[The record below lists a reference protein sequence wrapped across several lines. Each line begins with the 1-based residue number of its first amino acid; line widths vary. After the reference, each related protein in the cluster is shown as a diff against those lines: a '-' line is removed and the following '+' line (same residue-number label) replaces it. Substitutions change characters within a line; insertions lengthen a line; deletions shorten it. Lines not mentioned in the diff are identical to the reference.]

1 MHIYKAYNA
10 QSIESIKGPMTES
23 RDLQRAQEGP
33 RKDPGLGESKA
44 YTMSG
49 AFFFKTTKLCT
60 KEGDSVIADTMD
72 VPGGHYSK

>member
-1 MHIYKAYNA
+1 
-10 QSIESIKGPMTES
+10 MTES

-72 VPGGHYSK
+72 VPGGHYAK